1 MHTGSSNS
9 AVDKARFQNELRRL
23 VRWETAAEMAGKLDW
38 CGEDSTSRNR
48 QPPELGLWLGPP
60 GHTEHLHMDGYS
72 NIHFQLRG
80 IKTWRLFPPRSNL
93 CPVPVSS
100 SLSRDGSQQH
110 NFSTLTLEQARQVAP
125 DMMTIVVKPGEAIF
139 VPAGWWHHVQGAS
152 DDDSDGDRGIVAS
165 VNWFEPSSAVP
176 WTRMLSWHFLRLH
189 VGDWIGQCSELVR
202 TSLLGQDVPVVE
214 MPPAAYKT
222 D

>member
-1 MHTGSSNS
+1 
-9 AVDKARFQNELRRL
+9 
-23 VRWETAAEMAGKLDW
+23 
-38 CGEDSTSRNR
+38 
-48 QPPELGLWLGPP
+48 
-60 GHTEHLHMDGYS
+60 
-72 NIHFQLRG
+72 
-80 IKTWRLFPPRSNL
+80 
-93 CPVPVSS
+93 
-100 SLSRDGSQQH
+100 
-110 NFSTLTLEQARQVAP
+110 
-125 DMMTIVVKPGEAIF
+125 MMTIVVKPGEAIF

-189 VGDWIGQCSELVR
+189 VGDWIGQCSEFVR